1 MWWCK
6 YNYFPKSIC
15 LIKKQQVPSPIT
27 ELGRFLPLS
36 TVPLFQFPAPRKRP
50 SAGNFH
56 GHARSEGTM
65 ALTLR
70 SSKLSQ
76 VSIILC
82 EFNGR
87 ALAIFFPSAN
97 VFFSGTNAIFLLSI
111 LARHSRECKGYM
123 SIIFTLSYLIF
134 LAFSFFLFF
143 FNFCEHQVCLLT
155 MFSTDES
162 CWWHSMI
169 FLRIW
174 IGN

>member
-1 MWWCK
+1 MFNQK
-6 YNYFPKSIC
+6 TTGALPNHRIRPVLAPINRSAIS
-15 LIKKQQVPSPIT
+15 VPCPQK
-27 ELGRFLPLS
+27 EAFGREFS
-36 TVPLFQFPAPRKRP
+36 RPRKVGRHNGP
-50 SAGNFH
+50 NLEIFQTFTSVDYTMRVQRTCAGY
-56 GHARSEGTM
+56 
-65 ALTLR
+65 
-70 SSKLSQ
+70 
-76 VSIILC
+76 
-82 EFNGR
+82 
-87 ALAIFFPSAN
+87 FFPSAN